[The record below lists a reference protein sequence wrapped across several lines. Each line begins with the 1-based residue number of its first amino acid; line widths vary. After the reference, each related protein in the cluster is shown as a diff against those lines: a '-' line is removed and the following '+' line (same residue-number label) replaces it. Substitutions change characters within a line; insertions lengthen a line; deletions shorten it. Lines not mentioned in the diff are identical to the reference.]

1 MCHCLLQLLFISV
14 GKCNGK
20 VGKTFL
26 EMFPPKFLPST
37 TSLPFVFPSHG
48 KENSSQRSLINLPRY
63 DEHTQCG
70 GQCNEDDAFHFE
82 RNFTLRFLRKL
93 QKLVCA
99 FLQQPKKG
107 WDVSSDIWQN
117 WLKAKGCLHFHFQ
130 LSWLLLTFQKI
141 HFVIDSVC

>member
-1 MCHCLLQLLFISV
+1 MCHCSLQLLFISV

-48 KENSSQRSLINLPRY
+48 KEKSSQRSLINLPRY
-63 DEHTQCG
+63 DEHAQCVTRMMLFIEW
-70 GQCNEDDAFHFE
+70 NS
-82 RNFTLRFLRKL
+82 TLRFLRKL